1 MPNQTALDKSAR
13 WLSPCTSLIDGFS
26 FSTTDRALIVA
37 SLYHLSIEHATGI
50 HVLVERD
57 VVGSAFALSRPQNE
71 AYFRG
76 AWYQWCASEKQVS
89 DFLRDGTPPK
99 LGKLLEE
106 LEKKDAY
113 RGGSLTRIK
122 TKGLR
127 NLNDFTHGGATQV
140 NARNTSDEIVQR
152 YKAEHIA
159 DLLASSAV
167 SALLAGV
174 GIASLAEDTI
184 LANKLLK
191 GNRPV
196 STALIDPS

>member
-13 WLSPCTSLIDGFS
+13 WLSLCTSLIDGFS
-26 FSTTDRALIVA
+26 FSTTDRARIVA
-37 SLYHLSIEHATGI
+37 SLYHLSIEHYTGI
-50 HVLVERD
+50 HVLVKHD

-76 AWYQWCASEKQVS
+76 AWYQLCASEKQVS
-89 DFLRDGTPPK
+89 DFLRGGTPQK
-99 LGKLLEE
+99 FGKLLED

-113 RGGSLTRIK
+113 RGDSLMRMK
-122 TKGLR
+122 NEVLR
-127 NLNDFTHGGATQV
+127 NLNDFTHGGAIQV
-140 NARNTSDEIVQR
+140 KARNTPDEIAQR

-174 GIASLAEDTI
+174 GIASLADDTI
-184 LANKLLK
+184 LANKLLDAYTSVY
-191 GNRPV
+191 GNV
-196 STALIDPS
+196 L